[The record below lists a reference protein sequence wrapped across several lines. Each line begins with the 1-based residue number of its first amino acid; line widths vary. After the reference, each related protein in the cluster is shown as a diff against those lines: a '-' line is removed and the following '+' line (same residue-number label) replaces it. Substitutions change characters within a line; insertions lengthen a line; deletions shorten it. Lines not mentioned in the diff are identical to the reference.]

1 VDLIRVNDLAADLLY
16 RGTNAINA
24 GAV

>member
-1 VDLIRVNDLAADLLY
+1 LIGVNDLAAGPLY
-16 RGTNAINA
+16 WAIIAINA